1 MAKGEP
7 MQRLLDSV
15 RRILVPLASVMVA
28 RELRYGPATQR
39 LKEAF
44 VEACERDFALDD
56 RRLTLSRISLL
67 TGLHRPDTKAIR
79 ARLAETSGA
88 RSAAP
93 ESAVARVVA
102 YWRETKPYCGPN
114 GVPRLLPR
122 TAPPERL
129 SFERLVGEIS
139 RDIHPRTVLDE
150 LERQALVV
158 IDEKDRVALR
168 IDACL
173 PKEGAATQIYAWGA
187 NLGDHAEAAAANL
200 SDSAD
205 APAHFE
211 QAVAQGGLSEVSVK
225 ELDRFA
231 SVRLSEALDEIET
244 KARALRQRDRG
255 KSAAHHRFRAGGFT
269 FHASEHELPDDAP

>member
-1 MAKGEP
+1 

-15 RRILVPLASVMVA
+15 RRILVPLSSVMVA
-28 RELRYGPATQR
+28 REMRYGPAAQR

-44 VEACERDFALDD
+44 VEACERDFALDE

-79 ARLAETSGA
+79 ERLAETTEQHS
-88 RSAAP
+88 SVP

-102 YWRETKPYCGPN
+102 YWQETKPYCGPN
-114 GVPRLLPR
+114 RVPRVLPR

-150 LERQALVV
+150 LERQALVA
-158 IDEKDRVALR
+158 IDEKDRITLRVDAALP
-168 IDACL
+168 DEEA
-173 PKEGAATQIYAWGA
+173 ETQLHAWGA

-200 SDSAD
+200 SYDPD
-205 APAHFE
+205 APPHFE
-211 QAVAQGGLSEVSVK
+211 QAVYQGGLSEVSIK
-225 ELDRFA
+225 ELNRFA
-231 SVRLSEALDEIET
+231 AVRLSEALDDIET
-244 KARALRQRDRG
+244 KAKSLRKRDRN
-255 KSAAHHRFRAGGFT
+255 KSAAYHRFRAGGFT
-269 FHASEHELPDDAP
+269 FHANEHELPDDLP